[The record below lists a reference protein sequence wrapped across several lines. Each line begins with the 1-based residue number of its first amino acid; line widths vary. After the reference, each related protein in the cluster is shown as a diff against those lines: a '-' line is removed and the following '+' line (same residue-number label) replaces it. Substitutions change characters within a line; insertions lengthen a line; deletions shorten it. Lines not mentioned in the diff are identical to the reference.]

1 MAQPN
6 LSAVKAHTGVLI
18 VNLGT
23 PDSPSVPDVRKYL
36 REFLMDGRV
45 IDIPYVN
52 RFLLVNCII
61 APFRAPKSA
70 KVYKEVWTEQGS
82 PLKVYS
88 EELEVLLQN
97 QLGPE
102 YLVSL
107 GMRYQSP
114 SIATALDKLNNKG
127 LERIIV
133 VPLFPQYASATT
145 GSVHDKV
152 MEIVRGWQI
161 IPEMVYINSFFDHPL
176 FVKAFAELGKKYMSE
191 DHYDHFIFTYH
202 GLPERQ
208 IRKGD
213 CTNTCLKGS
222 CCDTLHAMN
231 RSCYR
236 AQCFATTRLLADQLG
251 IKAEDYTVCF
261 QSRLGKDPW
270 IQPYTE
276 DVILDLCKK
285 GKKRVLAFSPAFV
298 ADCLETTIEVGEEYK
313 EVFEKH
319 GGEHWKLVES
329 LNVNPLWVET
339 LVDLVH
345 NYQNLPK
352 LNSNQP
358 AQAPVTI

>member
-6 LSAVKAHTGVLI
+6 LSATKAHTGVLI

-70 KVYKEVWTEQGS
+70 KVYKEVWTERGS
-82 PLKVYS
+82 PLKFYS
-88 EELEVLLQN
+88 EDLEGLLQN

-114 SIATALDKLNNKG
+114 SIATALDKLKNKG

-152 MEIVRGWQI
+152 MELVRGWQI

-176 FVKAFAELGKKYMSE
+176 FIKAFTELGKRYMAE
-191 DHYDHFIFTYH
+191 DQYDHIIFSYH

-213 CTNTCLKGS
+213 CTNTCLS
-222 CCDTLHAMN
+222 DTCCNSLHAMN

-236 AQCFATTRLLADQLG
+236 AQCFATSRLLAENLG
-251 IKAEDYTVCF
+251 LKPEDYTVCF

-276 DVILDLCKK
+276 DVIIELCQK

-298 ADCLETTIEVGEEYK
+298 ADCLETTIEIGEEYK
-313 EVFEKH
+313 EVFEEK

-329 LNVNPLWVET
+329 LNVSPLWVDT
-339 LVDLVH
+339 LEDLVR

-358 AQAPVTI
+358 AQASVSI